1 MKVVEIR
8 GGFGLD
14 RLAVVERPTPEPGPG
29 QVLLRMRAAAL
40 NYRDLLTVLG
50 RYNPKQPLPLVPGSD
65 GVGEVVEVGAG
76 VTRVRPGERVIPIFA
91 QRFLAGAPTRDKLR
105 STLGGPLD
113 GTLAEYVALHEDGVV
128 AAPEHLSHVEAATL
142 PCSGVTAWNALVG
155 EGPLRPGSTVL
166 VQGTGGVSVFAL
178 QIARIAGA
186 RVIVTSSSERKL
198 ERARELGAW
207 ETIHYPS
214 VPEWGAAARRLTGGV
229 GVDVVVD
236 VGGTATLRESL
247 AAVAF
252 GGQISLVGNLTGGAV
267 ELDVVPIFM
276 RQVRLQGILV
286 GHRESLEAFAR
297 AVAGSGLR
305 PVVDRVFPLHEIR
318 AALEHMHSGNHFGK
332 VCLEL

>member
-214 VPEWGAAARRLTGGV
+214 VPEWGAVARRLTGGV

-297 AVAGSGLR
+297 AVAASGLR

-318 AALEHMHSGNHFGK
+318 AALEHMQSGNHFGK

>member
-1 MKVVEIR
+1 VKVVEIQ

-14 RLAVVERPTPEPGPG
+14 RLVIAERPRPEPGPG

-50 RYNPKQPLPLVPGSD
+50 RYNPKQPLPLVPCSD

-76 VTRVRPGERVIPIFA
+76 VTRVRRGERAIPIFA
-91 QRFLAGAPTRDKLR
+91 QRFLAGEPTREKLR

-128 AAPEHLSHVEAATL
+128 PAPEHLSDVEAATL

-178 QIARIAGA
+178 QIGRLAGA
-186 RVIVTSSSERKL
+186 RVIVTSSSEPKL
-198 ERARELGAW
+198 ARARELGAW
-207 ETIHYPS
+207 QTIHYPS

-252 GGQISLVGNLTGGAV
+252 GGRISLVGNLTGGAV

-286 GHRESLEAFAR
+286 GHRESLEAFTR
-297 AVAGSGLR
+297 AVAASGLR
-305 PVVDRVFPLHEIR
+305 PVVDRVFPLGEIR
-318 AALEHMHSGNHFGK
+318 AALEHLQSGSHFGK
-332 VCLEL
+332 ICVEL

>member
-8 GGFGLD
+8 GGFGLE
-14 RLAVVERPTPEPGPG
+14 RLEIGERPRPAAGPG
-29 QVLLRMRAAAL
+29 QVVLRMRAAAL
-40 NYRDLLTVLG
+40 NYRDLLTAQG
-50 RYNPKQPLPLVPGSD
+50 RYNPKQALPLVPGSD
-65 GVGEVVEVGAG
+65 GVGEVVETGAG
-76 VTRVRPGERVIPIFA
+76 VTRVRVGERVIPIFA

-128 AAPEHLSHVEAATL
+128 PAPEHLSDVEAATL

-155 EGPLRPGSTVL
+155 GGPLRPGSTVL

-178 QIARIAGA
+178 QIGRLAGA
-186 RVIVTSSSERKL
+186 RVIVTSSSEPKL
-198 ERARELGAW
+198 ARARELGAW

-214 VPEWGAAARRLTGGV
+214 VPDWGAAARRLTGGA

-286 GHRESLEAFAR
+286 GHRESLEAFTR
-297 AVAGSGLR
+297 AVAASGLR
-305 PVVDRVFPLHEIR
+305 PVVDRVFPLAEIR
-318 AALEHMHSGNHFGK
+318 AALEHMLSGNHFGK
-332 VCLEL
+332 ICIEL

>member
-14 RLAVVERPTPEPGPG
+14 RLEVVERPKPEPGPG
-29 QVLLRMRAAAL
+29 QVQLRMRAAAL

-65 GVGEVVEVGAG
+65 GVGEVVELGAG
-76 VTRVRPGERVIPIFA
+76 VTRVRRGERVIPIFA
-91 QRFLAGAPTRDKLR
+91 QRFLAGAPTREKLR

-113 GTLAEYVALHEDGVV
+113 GTLAEYVVLHEDGVV
-128 AAPEHLSHVEAATL
+128 AAPEHLSDVEAATL
-142 PCSGVTAWNALVG
+142 PCSGVTAWNALLG
-155 EGPLRPGSTVL
+155 QGPLRPGSTVL

-178 QIARIAGA
+178 QIARTVGA

-198 ERARELGAW
+198 VRARELGAW

-214 VPEWGAAARRLTGGV
+214 VPDWGAAARRLTGGV
-229 GVDVVVD
+229 GVDVVVE

-286 GHRESLEAFAR
+286 GHRESLEAFTR
-297 AVAGSGLR
+297 AVGASGLR
-305 PVVDRVFPLHEIR
+305 PVVDRVFPLGEIR
-318 AALEHMHSGNHFGK
+318 AALEHMRSGGHFGK
-332 VCLEL
+332 ICVEL

>member
-14 RLAVVERPTPEPGPG
+14 RLEIVDRPRPEPGPS

-50 RYNPKQPLPLVPGSD
+50 RYNPKQPLPLVPCSD

-76 VTRVRPGERVIPIFA
+76 VTRVRRGERVIPIFA
-91 QRFLAGAPTRDKLR
+91 QRFLAGEPTREKLR

-113 GTLAEYVALHEDGVV
+113 GTLAEYVTLHEDGVV
-128 AAPEHLSHVEAATL
+128 PAPEHLSDVEAATL

-178 QIARIAGA
+178 QIGRLVGA
-186 RVIVTSSSERKL
+186 RVIVTSSSEPKL
-198 ERARELGAW
+198 ARARELGAW
-207 ETIHYPS
+207 QTIHYSS

-286 GHRESLEAFAR
+286 GHRESLEAFTR
-297 AVAGSGLR
+297 AVAASGLR
-305 PVVDRVFPLHEIR
+305 PVVDRVFPLGEIR
-318 AALEHMHSGNHFGK
+318 AALEHLQSGSHFGK
-332 VCLEL
+332 VCVDL

>member
-1 MKVVEIR
+1 MKVVEIQ

-14 RLAVVERPTPEPGPG
+14 RLVIAERPRPEPGPG

-50 RYNPKQPLPLVPGSD
+50 RYNPKQPLPLVPCSD

-76 VTRVRPGERVIPIFA
+76 VTRVRRGERAIPIFA
-91 QRFLAGAPTRDKLR
+91 QRFLAGEPTREKLR

-128 AAPEHLSHVEAATL
+128 PAPEHLSDVEAATL

-178 QIARIAGA
+178 QIGRLAGA
-186 RVIVTSSSERKL
+186 RVIVTSSSEPKL
-198 ERARELGAW
+198 ARARELGAW
-207 ETIHYPS
+207 QTIHYPS

-252 GGQISLVGNLTGGAV
+252 GGRISLVGNLTGGAV

-286 GHRESLEAFAR
+286 GHRESLEAFTR
-297 AVAGSGLR
+297 AVAASGLR
-305 PVVDRVFPLHEIR
+305 PVVDRVFPLGEIR
-318 AALEHMHSGNHFGK
+318 AALEHLQSGSHFGK
-332 VCLEL
+332 ICVEL